1 MPFIPHTQADVDVM
15 LAEIGVADIDSLFDE
30 IPKELTSDRL
40 DHVPE
45 GMSELAM
52 LQHMAER
59 AEQDQGYTCFLGG
72 GSYDHHIPSAVWDLT
87 TRGEFMTAYT
97 PYQAEASQGT
107 LQLIYEYQSMMVALT
122 GMDVSNAS
130 VYDGASG
137 LAEAVLMAIRAN
149 KKNKSGR
156 VLIAQT
162 VHPHYTQTTRN
173 IVQNQ
178 NVLIEALPMHGDGAG
193 GVLDLSALNAG
204 AAQGEA
210 PGAIVIQQ
218 PNFYG
223 RMEDVDALADWAHAQ
238 NTLVIAVVNP
248 MSLGVLKPPSEWGK
262 NGADIVCGDGQPFG
276 VPMASG
282 GPSFGFICSRKEY
295 MRQLPGRI
303 IGKTEDLDGRTG
315 YTLTLQAREQY
326 IRRGKATSNI
336 CTNQGLLVT
345 AGTIYMSL
353 MGPQGIRETA
363 ITCHRRAVELQ
374 QRLLQIDG
382 VEEFFTGPFFHEF
395 ALRLPIPAVKV
406 VEAMMAEGI
415 LPGLVLA
422 DFSDGSLEHAKYG
435 LLVAVTEKRT
445 NAEIE
450 QYVTMLTRVLQQS
463 ASSTNVQAGS

>member
-1 MPFIPHTQADVDVM
+1 MPFIPHTQADVDDM
-15 LAEIGVADIDSLFDE
+15 LAEIGVPDIDSLFDE
-30 IPKELTSDRL
+30 IPNELTSDRL

-178 NVLIEALPMHGDGAG
+178 NVVIEALPLGEG
-193 GVLDLSALNAG
+193 GVLDMSALASI
-204 AAQGEA
+204 AADGNT

-218 PNFYG
+218 PNFFG
-223 RMEDVDALADWAHAQ
+223 RMEDVDALTSWAHEQ

-248 MSLGVLKPPSEWGK
+248 MSLGVLKPPSEWGEK
-262 NGADIVCGDGQPFG
+262 GADIVCGDGQPFG

-282 GPSFGFICSRKEY
+282 GPSFGFICSRKEF

-315 YTLTLQAREQY
+315 YALTLQAREQH

-363 ITCHRRAVELQ
+363 LTCHRRAVELQ

-395 ALRLPIPAVKV
+395 ALRLPIPAVQV
-406 VEAMMAEGI
+406 VEAMMAEGV
-415 LPGLVLA
+415 LPGLVLS
-422 DFSDGSLEHAKYG
+422 DFSDGNLDHAEHG

-450 QYVTMLTRVLQQS
+450 KYVALLTQVLQVNAGS
-463 ASSTNVQAGS
+463 NNAQAGS

>member
-1 MPFIPHTQADVDVM
+1 MPFIPHTQADVDDM
-15 LAEIGVADIDSLFDE
+15 LAEIGVPDIDALFDE
-30 IPKELTSDRL
+30 IPNELTSDRL

-178 NVLIEALPMHGDGAG
+178 NVMIEALPLGEG
-193 GVLDLSALNAG
+193 GVLDMSALASI
-204 AAQGEA
+204 AADGNA

-218 PNFYG
+218 PNFFG
-223 RMEDVDALADWAHAQ
+223 RMEDVDALTNWAHEQ

-248 MSLGVLKPPSEWGK
+248 MSLGVLKPPSEWGEK
-262 NGADIVCGDGQPFG
+262 GADIVCGDGQPFG

-282 GPSFGFICSRKEY
+282 GPSFGFICSRKEF

-315 YTLTLQAREQY
+315 YALTLQAREQH

-363 ITCHRRAVELQ
+363 LTCHRRAVELQ

-395 ALRLPIPAVKV
+395 ALRLPIPAVQV
-406 VEAMMAEGI
+406 VEAMMAEGV
-415 LPGLVLA
+415 LPGLVLS
-422 DFSDGSLEHAKYG
+422 DFSDGNLDHAEHG

-450 QYVTMLTRVLQQS
+450 KYVALLTQVLQANAGS
-463 ASSTNVQAGS
+463 NNAQAGS

>member
-15 LAEIGVADIDSLFDE
+15 MSVIGIEQLDALFDE
-30 IPKELTSDRL
+30 IPAELISDRL

-45 GMSELAM
+45 GMSEMAM
-52 LQHMAER
+52 LQYMAQR

-87 TRGEFMTAYT
+87 ARGEFMTAYT

-107 LQLIYEYQSMMVALT
+107 LQLIYEYQSMMASLT

-137 LAEAVLMAIRAN
+137 LAEAVLMAVRAN
-149 KKNKSGR
+149 KKNKAGR
-156 VLIAQT
+156 VLVAES

-173 IVQNQ
+173 IVRNQ
-178 NVLIEALPMHGDGAG
+178 NVDIASIACDANGRIDPAS
-193 GVLDLSALNAG
+193 LDAMITDTPPSAL
-204 AAQGEA
+204 
-210 PGAIVIQQ
+210 IIQQ
-218 PNFYG
+218 PNFFG
-223 RMEDVDALADWAHAQ
+223 GLEAVDAITDWAHAQ
-238 NTLVIAVVNP
+238 GALVIAVVNP
-248 MSLGVLKPPSEWGK
+248 MSLGILQPPGAWGEQ
-262 NGADIVCGDGQPFG
+262 GADIAVGDGQPFG

-282 GPSFGFICSRKEY
+282 GPSFGFICARGTF

-303 IGKTEDLDGRTG
+303 IGRTEDLEGRVG
-315 YTLTLQAREQY
+315 YALTLQAREQH

-363 ITCHRRAVELQ
+363 LDCHRKANALR
-374 QRLLQIDG
+374 QRLLQVEG
-382 VEEFFTGPFFHEF
+382 VSELFAGPTFHEF
-395 ALRLPIPAVKV
+395 ALKLPVPAAGV
-406 VEAMMAEGI
+406 VEQMMQQGI
-415 LPGLVLA
+415 LAGLNLA
-422 DFSDGSLEHAKYG
+422 DFAGGMQVAAEQG

-445 NAEIE
+445 ETE
-450 QYVTMLTRVLQQS
+450 MDQYVAAFT
-463 ASSTNVQAGS
+463 QAIAATAGANT

>member
-1 MPFIPHTQADVDVM
+1 MPFIPHTQADVDDM
-15 LAEIGVADIDSLFDE
+15 LAEIGVPDIDSLFDE
-30 IPKELTSDRL
+30 IPNELTSDRL

-59 AEQDQGYTCFLGG
+59 AERDQGYTCFLGG

-178 NVLIEALPMHGDGAG
+178 NVVIEALPLGEG
-193 GVLDLSALNAG
+193 GVLDMSALASI
-204 AAQGEA
+204 AADGNT

-218 PNFYG
+218 PNFFG
-223 RMEDVDALADWAHAQ
+223 RMEDVDALTNWAHQQ

-248 MSLGVLKPPSEWGK
+248 MSLGVLKPPSEWGEK
-262 NGADIVCGDGQPFG
+262 GADIVCGDGQPFG

-282 GPSFGFICSRKEY
+282 GPSFGFICSRKEF

-315 YTLTLQAREQY
+315 YALTLQAREQH

-363 ITCHRRAVELQ
+363 LTCHRRAVELQ

-395 ALRLPIPAVKV
+395 ALRLPIPAVQV
-406 VEAMMAEGI
+406 VEAMMAEGV
-415 LPGLVLA
+415 LPGLVLS
-422 DFSDGSLEHAKYG
+422 DFSDGNLDHAEHG

-450 QYVTMLTRVLQQS
+450 KYVALLTQVLQANAGS
-463 ASSTNVQAGS
+463 NNAQAGS

>member
-1 MPFIPHTQADVDVM
+1 MPFIPHTQADVDDM
-15 LAEIGVADIDSLFDE
+15 LAEIGVPDIDSLFDE
-30 IPKELTSDRL
+30 IPNELTSDRL

-178 NVLIEALPMHGDGAG
+178 NVVIKALPLGEG
-193 GVLDLSALNAG
+193 GVLDMSALASI
-204 AAQGEA
+204 AADGNT

-218 PNFYG
+218 PNFFG
-223 RMEDVDALADWAHAQ
+223 RMEDVDALTNWAHQQ

-248 MSLGVLKPPSEWGK
+248 MSLGVLKPPSEWGEK
-262 NGADIVCGDGQPFG
+262 GADIVCGDGQPFG

-282 GPSFGFICSRKEY
+282 GPSFGFICSRKEF

-315 YTLTLQAREQY
+315 YALTLQAREQH

-363 ITCHRRAVELQ
+363 LTCHRRAVELQ

-395 ALRLPIPAVKV
+395 ALCLPIPAVQV
-406 VEAMMAEGI
+406 VEAMMAEGV
-415 LPGLVLA
+415 LPGLVLS
-422 DFSDGSLEHAKYG
+422 DFSDGNLDHAEHG

-450 QYVTMLTRVLQQS
+450 KYVALLTQVLQANAGS
-463 ASSTNVQAGS
+463 NNAQAGS

>member
-1 MPFIPHTQADVDVM
+1 MPFIPHTQADVDDM
-15 LAEIGVADIDSLFDE
+15 LAEIGVPDIDSLFDE

-52 LQHMAER
+52 LQYMAER

-107 LQLIYEYQSMMVALT
+107 LQLIYEYQSMMVTLT

-178 NVLIEALPMHGDGAG
+178 NVTIQALPLGEG
-193 GVLDLSALNAG
+193 GVLDVSALASIAEDDN
-204 AAQGEA
+204 A

-218 PNFYG
+218 PNFFG
-223 RMEDVDALADWAHAQ
+223 RMEDVDALTNWAHEQ
-238 NTLVIAVVNP
+238 NALVIAVVNP
-248 MSLGVLKPPSEWGK
+248 MSLGVLKPPSEWGDK
-262 NGADIVCGDGQPFG
+262 GADIVCGDGQPFG

-315 YTLTLQAREQY
+315 YALTLQAREQH

-363 ITCHRRAVELQ
+363 LTCHRRAVELQ
-374 QRLLQIDG
+374 QRLLQIEG

-395 ALRLPIPAVKV
+395 TLRLPMSAVKV

-415 LPGLVLA
+415 LPGLVLS
-422 DFSDGSLEHAKYG
+422 DFSDGNLEDAEHG

-450 QYVTMLTRVLQQS
+450 KYVALLTQVLQQNAGS
-463 ASSTNVQAGS
+463 NNAQAGS

>member
-1 MPFIPHTQADVDVM
+1 
-15 LAEIGVADIDSLFDE
+15 
-30 IPKELTSDRL
+30 
-40 DHVPE
+40 
-45 GMSELAM
+45 
-52 LQHMAER
+52 
-59 AEQDQGYTCFLGG
+59 
-72 GSYDHHIPSAVWDLT
+72 
-87 TRGEFMTAYT
+87 
-97 PYQAEASQGT
+97 
-107 LQLIYEYQSMMVALT
+107 
-122 GMDVSNAS
+122 
-130 VYDGASG
+130 
-137 LAEAVLMAIRAN
+137 
-149 KKNKSGR
+149 
-156 VLIAQT
+156 
-162 VHPHYTQTTRN
+162 
-173 IVQNQ
+173 
-178 NVLIEALPMHGDGAG
+178 
-193 GVLDLSALNAG
+193 
-204 AAQGEA
+204 
-210 PGAIVIQQ
+210 
-218 PNFYG
+218 
-223 RMEDVDALADWAHAQ
+223 
-238 NTLVIAVVNP
+238 
-248 MSLGVLKPPSEWGK
+248 
-262 NGADIVCGDGQPFG
+262 
-276 VPMASG
+276 
-282 GPSFGFICSRKEY
+282 

-315 YTLTLQAREQY
+315 YTLTLQAREQH

>member
-1 MPFIPHTQADVDVM
+1 MPFIPHTQADVDDM
-15 LAEIGVADIDSLFDE
+15 LVEIGVPDIDSLFDE
-30 IPKELTSDRL
+30 IPIELTSDRL

-178 NVLIEALPMHGDGAG
+178 NVIIEALPLGEG
-193 GVLDLSALNAG
+193 GVLDLSAL
-204 AAQGEA
+204 AAAAADGNA
-210 PGAIVIQQ
+210 PGALVIQQ
-218 PNFYG
+218 PNFFG
-223 RMEDVDALADWAHAQ
+223 RMEDVDALANWAHEQ

-248 MSLGVLKPPSEWGK
+248 MSLGVLKPPSEWGEH
-262 NGADIVCGDGQPFG
+262 GADIVCGDGQPFG

-315 YTLTLQAREQY
+315 YTLTLQAREQH

-363 ITCHRRAVELQ
+363 LTCHRRAVELQ

-395 ALRLPIPAVKV
+395 ALRLPVPAVMV
-406 VEAMMAEGI
+406 VNAMMAEGV
-415 LPGLVLA
+415 LPGLVLS
-422 DFSDGSLEHAKYG
+422 DFSDGNLEHAEHG
-435 LLVAVTEKRT
+435 LLIAVTEKRT

-450 QYVTMLTRVLQQS
+450 KYVSLLTQVLQQNTSSNS
-463 ASSTNVQAGS
+463 AQAGS